1 MCFAQ
6 ISLQRNDAS
15 NNGRKQW
22 GRGLYKRVKEE
33 AAELRELV
41 RKTVEDT
48 LNGLLEEEA
57 AELGEVR
64 RHKMW
69 ERASDGVRGRRRR
82 RM

>member
-1 MCFAQ
+1 LCFAQ
-6 ISLQRNDAS
+6 ISLQRNDAP

-22 GRGLYKRVKEE
+22 GRGFYKRVK
-33 AAELRELV
+33 
-41 RKTVEDT
+41 
-48 LNGLLEEEA
+48 EEA